1 MIQDTLQRQRGN
13 SATAIT
19 AVELANEQTQALGEV
34 LNLLDQPASRK
45 AIGLFGPRA
54 GGKTTL
60 LIELA
65 RDGVRGPRTPQH
77 RKVVVATIN
86 AANLPRD
93 LAPWQRLIFATLDK
107 LAQQPGASSTVNDLH
122 AELQELVQHE
132 QNNDESAT
140 LAAAAFAH
148 HFRAAFAGLVH
159 SAITMS
165 NATFVVAIDHLDKTT
180 SENAAQLLEATKYF
194 LNAQNCSTLICAD
207 EAALLTLLGED
218 GRATLYKWMSARV
231 DVRPFALPAAAQP
244 SPPATPRVDALRAAA
259 PPHPIA
265 SDIPQPSVQIMTE
278 ALGSDRYAI
287 ERAGDYWR
295 AAMRSLA
302 KRNADGHHTN
312 VNGPMIAKL
321 CALRL
326 LSPALFDAARFDA
339 PLLTTLER
347 RARSASASDTKDEWV
362 ETMARDA
369 RLITLFKTPPSFIG
383 VETRDLAT
391 ALRLVQTGDA
401 EAAPASVAAPQRNA
415 VHVIGASPATS
426 ATASATIAE
435 PVITS
440 APGSHPHLRRQTQSV
455 SVPAAV
461 WTIVSVAAGAFIVDR
476 LVKLLAQTN
485 VNGMLLGGVI
495 HLEPASA
502 QNLLNNGLAIG
513 AELIGLALCILIVAF
528 WGAQRKS
535 GAYAAAF
542 GLIIGGLAANLF
554 DRIAYGSVMNML
566 HVGSL
571 PVFNL
576 AHLALLAGALLLAYA
591 ILTDK
596 AGREQE
602 QPAT

>member
-13 SATAIT
+13 GATTIT
-19 AVELANEQTQALGEV
+19 TVELANEQTQALGEV

-45 AIGLFGPRA
+45 AIGLFGPR
-54 GGKTTL
+54 GSGKTTL

-107 LAQQPGASSTVNDLH
+107 LAQQPGASSTINDLH

-159 SAITMS
+159 SAITLS

-207 EAALLTLLGED
+207 EAALLALLGED
-218 GRATLYKWMSARV
+218 GRAMLYKWMSARV
-231 DVRPFALPAAAQP
+231 DVHPFALPAASAP
-244 SPPATPRVDALRAAA
+244 SQSATPRVDALRAAA
-259 PPHPIA
+259 PPRPIA

-312 VNGPMIAKL
+312 VNGQTIAKL

-347 RARSASASDTKDEWV
+347 RARSASLSDTKDEWV

-369 RLITLFKTPPSFIG
+369 RLVALFKTAPSFIG

-401 EAAPASVAAPQRNA
+401 EATPTASAATSARNTA
-415 VHVIGASPATS
+415 HVIGASAAVPTNASVTTADAAKTIASPQPRRQAQPAT
-426 ATASATIAE
+426 
-435 PVITS
+435 
-440 APGSHPHLRRQTQSV
+440 V

-476 LVKLLAQTN
+476 LVKLFAQTN
-485 VNGMLLGGVI
+485 AAAPGSLI
-495 HLEPASA
+495 RLEPASV

-513 AELIGLALCILIVAF
+513 AELIGLALCVLIVAF
-528 WGAQRKS
+528 WGRQHKS
-535 GAYAAAF
+535 GAYSAAF

-566 HVGSL
+566 HVGNL

-576 AHLALLAGALLLAYA
+576 AHVALLAGALLLAFA
-591 ILTDK
+591 ILTGK
-596 AGREQE
+596 AGREQ
-602 QPAT
+602 PAT